1 MKFFEEK
8 KQDLIQEEI
17 DYCQSLNETLDAH
30 QTLIDL
36 KRKKVFSNLV
46 WYVGRDGIVK
56 KHKNQ
61 MFNAH
66 NRTQDL

>member
-1 MKFFEEK
+1 MIFFEKK

-30 QTLIDL
+30 QTLIEL

-46 WYVGRDGIVK
+46 WYVEKDGIVK

-61 MFNAH
+61 IPN
-66 NRTQDL
+66 N